1 MTTTYGPLAIWAV
14 VLAVGVATFA
24 IRYSFI
30 FLFGRIDGVPPRIES
45 GLRFVPAAVLAALVA
60 PAVVDPGPTVAATI
74 LDDRFLAGVVA
85 AVTAWYTDDMFVT
98 IVAGLLALWA
108 VGAVL

>member
-1 MTTTYGPLAIWAV
+1 MTTDYGPLAVWAV
-14 VLAVGVATFA
+14 VLVVGVATFA

-30 FLFGRIDGVPPRIES
+30 FLFGRIDGVPPRIEE

-60 PAVVDPGPTVAATI
+60 PAIVDPGPTVVATV
-74 LDDRFLAGVVA
+74 LDDRLLAGAVA
-85 AVTAWYTDDMFVT
+85 AVVAWYTEDMFAT
-98 IVAGLLALWA
+98 IAVGLLALWA

>member
-14 VLAVGVATFA
+14 VLVVGLATFA
-24 IRYSFI
+24 IRYSFVY
-30 FLFGRIDGVPPRIES
+30 LFGRIDGVPPRIEE

-60 PAVVDPGPTVAATI
+60 PAIVDPGPTLAATV
-74 LDDRFLAGVVA
+74 LDDRFLAGIVA
-85 AVTAWYTDDMFVT
+85 AGVAWYTDDMFVT
-98 IVAGLLALWA
+98 IVAGMLALWT

>member
-14 VLAVGVATFA
+14 VLVVGVATFA

-30 FLFGRIDGVPPRIES
+30 YLFGRIDGVPPRVEE

-60 PAVVDPGPTVAATI
+60 PSIVDPGPTVAATVADGR
-74 LDDRFLAGVVA
+74 LLAGVVA
-85 AVTAWYTDDMFVT
+85 ALVAWYTDNMFAT
-98 IVAGLLALWA
+98 IAVGLAALWT

>member
-1 MTTTYGPLAIWAV
+1 MTTDYGPLAIWAV

-30 FLFGRIDGVPPRIES
+30 YLFGRIDGVPPRVEE

-60 PAVVDPGPTVAATI
+60 PSIVDPGPTVVATVV
-74 LDDRFLAGVVA
+74 DGRFLAGVVA
-85 AVTAWYTDDMFVT
+85 ALVAWYTDNMFAT
-98 IVAGLLALWA
+98 IAVGLFALWTF
-108 VGAVL
+108 GAVL

>member
-1 MTTTYGPLAIWAV
+1 MTTDYGPLAIWTV
-14 VLAVGVATFA
+14 VLVVGVATFA

-30 FLFGRIDGVPPRIES
+30 FLFGRIDGVPSRIES

-60 PAVVDPGPTVAATI
+60 PAIVDPGPTVAATI
-74 LDDRFLAGVVA
+74 LDDRLLAGAVA
-85 AVTAWYTDDMFVT
+85 AVVAWYTDNMFAT
-98 IVAGLLALWA
+98 IAVGLLALWA